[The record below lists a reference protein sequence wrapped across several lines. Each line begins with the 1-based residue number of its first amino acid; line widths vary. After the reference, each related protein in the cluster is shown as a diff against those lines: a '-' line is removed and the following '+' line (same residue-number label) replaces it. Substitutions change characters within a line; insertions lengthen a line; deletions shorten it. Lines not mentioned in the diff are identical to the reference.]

1 MNIPI
6 MKDLFENPFLLL
18 AVCAITFLIC
28 IAITRAIFSIPQF
41 IKYEKAKMLLLLKIA
56 ETKGVDQ
63 ETLDKIIDVV
73 EKRGQNNVEGEEK
86 RIRYIYRRL

>member
-1 MNIPI
+1 

-18 AVCAITFLIC
+18 AVCAVTFLTC
-28 IAITRAIFSIPQF
+28 IFITRAIFSIPQF
-41 IKYEKAKMLLLLKIA
+41 MKYEKEKLLIQLKMA
-56 ETKGVDQ
+56 EIKGVDE